1 MRSDENLKRSSA
13 AVVLLAAFL
22 LIPQAFGKGP
32 AGTAPETAK
41 VPVNGLEIGYRI
53 YGRGEPLLMIMGYAG
68 EMDVWPPELVQEL
81 SRSYRVILFDN
92 RGMGYSSG
100 ADAPV
105 SIELMASDAAELLT
119 ALHIESAHVLG
130 WSMGA
135 MVAEQLAISYPQRV
149 RKLVLYGA
157 SLDNEPVMAAIK
169 RMGAAGAKQLLP
181 MMFPAAWLKAN
192 PDIFGRLPSPSIR
205 PIPAVVSKQ
214 REAIARWAPDPKKLA
229 GISEEV
235 LLVSGVQDNVVPPA
249 QALRLAEIIPG
260 SWLARFRDAGHWLMY
275 QAPQDLASLVH
286 AFLSIREDL
295 LVDPAGAR

>member
-1 MRSDENLKRSSA
+1 MWIDQSLKKSA
-13 AVVLLAAFL
+13 MAVALLAAL
-22 LIPQAFGKGP
+22 LLVSQAFGKGLI
-32 AGTAPETAK
+32 GSAPETDK
-41 VPVNGLEIGYRI
+41 THVNGLEIGYRI

-68 EMDVWPPELVQEL
+68 EMDVWPPEFVHEL

-105 SIELMASDAAELLT
+105 SIELMASDAAGLLT
-119 ALHIESAHVLG
+119 ALDIESAHVLG

-157 SLDNEPVMAAIK
+157 SIDNEPVMAAIK
-169 RMGAAGAKQLLP
+169 RMGAAGPKQLLP

-192 PDIFGRLPSPSIR
+192 PDIFGRLPR
-205 PIPAVVSKQ
+205 PGIPPLPAVVSKQ
-214 REAIARWAPDPKKLA
+214 REAIARWSPDPGKLA
-229 GISEEV
+229 SISKEV
-235 LLVSGVQDNVVPPA
+235 LLVSGEQDNVVPPA

-260 SWLARFRDAGHWLMY
+260 AWLARFRDAGHWLMY
-275 QAPQDLASLVH
+275 QAPRDLAHLVQ